1 MHLGSF
7 KGSARDSLCTLSSSG
22 GGVYCVSPLPVR
34 WCYASQPAWGIERGS
49 RMSRMC
55 SLGSKRWQG
64 RIFMTSD
71 NWYGEVF
78 KRSPVD
84 LFVGVRGSLQCT
96 VFRGI
101 KHYTQYTLSLICWCS
116 VRSHHKA
123 PEEDFVSY
131 AATLSITNTY
141 TLTWVSHFFLVISGV
156 LFWVGL
162 PCCLG

>member
-7 KGSARDSLCTLSSSG
+7 KGSARDSLCTLSSSR
-22 GGVYCVSPLPVR
+22 GGVHCVSPLPAR
-34 WCYASQPAWGIERGS
+34 WCYASQSAWGIERGS

-55 SLGSKRWQG
+55 SLGSKSGQG

-84 LFVGVRGSLQCT
+84 LFVGVWGFLQCS

-123 PEEDFVSY
+123 PEEDLCGYIEYNKHMHFN
-131 AATLSITNTY
+131 LSIKF
-141 TLTWVSHFFLVISGV
+141 VLVVSGV

-162 PCCLG
+162 QSCLG